1 MGDRD
6 ESKNPRC
13 PNCGAVY
20 RQGECP
26 SCGERT
32 ASEPAQLVALPPQVG
47 SSGPPREVQ
56 LVREIKGPT
65 VRDLMQASDAVLQ
78 QLPGQ
83 VRAMEQ
89 AVSAGDLAQAD
100 QHMDHALGTLHAGP
114 GYRRRRLLSWPFLL
128 WLWLL
133 GLALGMLFWL

>member
-1 MGDRD
+1 
-6 ESKNPRC
+6 
-13 PNCGAVY
+13 
-20 RQGECP
+20 
-26 SCGERT
+26 
-32 ASEPAQLVALPPQVG
+32 
-47 SSGPPREVQ
+47 
-56 LVREIKGPT
+56 
-65 VRDLMQASDAVLQ
+65 MQASDAVLQ

-89 AVSAGDLAQAD
+89 AVRAGDLARAD

-114 GYRRRRLLSWPFLL
+114 GYRRRRLLSWSFLL